1 MYVLLNIS
9 VYNTEVS
16 LGTVNLIFLGGGGG
30 GAWVFFEKSFL
41 ALILANQ
48 IILLNGTV
56 KKIIC
61 LQ

>member
-1 MYVLLNIS
+1 MKRQYNKNNVTKFNKARS
-9 VYNTEVS
+9 VWYS
-16 LGTVNLIFLGGGGG
+16 GGG
-30 GAWVFFEKSFL
+30 GAWNFFEKNFL
-41 ALILANQ
+41 ALILAEK